1 MVLSI
6 IGDSDTFV
14 PKPWPKN
21 VFQTALM
28 EAAKSGEGNILY
40 EDELNASSWSDLVIE
55 NNHYVMCVR

>member
-28 EAAKSGEGNILY
+28 EAAKSGEGKILH
-40 EDELNASSWSDLVIE
+40 EDALNAL
-55 NNHYVMCVR
+55 

>member
-28 EAAKSGEGNILY
+28 EAAKSGEGKILY
-40 EDELNASSWSDLVIE
+40 KDALNASS
-55 NNHYVMCVR
+55 

>member
-40 EDELNASSWSDLVIE
+40 EDELNASS
-55 NNHYVMCVR
+55 